1 MFVTVFDVDHAWV
14 WALRAIMTSTY
25 APRRPFEMLVAA
37 FQALLLL
44 WASSSGNA
52 AEQGRLQSNSVFIGS
67 SEFHQCRHMLLL
79 ETDFKI
85 VVIVSLDA
93 DGWSNV

>member
-44 WASSSGNA
+44 
-52 AEQGRLQSNSVFIGS
+52 
-67 SEFHQCRHMLLL
+67 
-79 ETDFKI
+79 
-85 VVIVSLDA
+85 
-93 DGWSNV
+93 